1 MALRA
6 TKFRGDQPIVDQQ
19 GRPTIPFLRQLNSNV
34 DVVSAIA
41 AALEAADI
49 ALAAAETAQAAA
61 DGATSESSL
70 NSSYPA
76 NFVAP
81 LVSAAA
87 NGDVTIAAHDRI
99 YGDGTSVAVLGGMIA
114 TAEPAG
120 TIIRVYY
127 DDPTR
132 AGGAVFYEYTSD
144 PVLAAQSGDRHSV
157 GAVTIPGVGTAP
169 GNPVL
174 PPGTAIP

>member
-1 MALRA
+1 MSLRA

-81 LVSAAA
+81 LVSANAA
-87 NGDVTIAAHDRI
+87 GNVVIANHDRI
-99 YGDGTSVAVLGGMIA
+99 YGDGTSVAV
-114 TAEPAG
+114 TG
-120 TIIRVYY
+120 TVLTTGLPVGTVVRVYY

-132 AGGAVFYEYTSD
+132 AGGAVPYQYTSD
-144 PVLAAQSGDRHSV
+144 PTVAAQSGVRHSV
-157 GAVTIPGVGTAP
+157 GAVTIPNAGTSP